1 MDGPGGGGRDRCRV
15 CSVGGSLRGWP
26 LHAARIVNSDEWQA
40 MVANKSDDMTVLPV
54 RQYRVFLSLLLF
66 VYFRNF
72 LAFWRRCIFA
82 FSHFRILAIRAV
94 ATH

>member
-1 MDGPGGGGRDRCRV
+1 MDGPGGRWE
-15 CSVGGSLRGWP
+15 GSLQSLLGWRQPKRLAPSRGP
-26 LHAARIVNSDEWQA
+26 NSDEWQA

-72 LAFWRRCIFA
+72 LHFGAVA
-82 FSHFRILAIRAV
+82 FSHFRIFAFWPFGQ
-94 ATH
+94 